1 MNSLVKKLIIGTVIF
16 ILLVV
21 AWRVFTGNQDAQEE
35 LVRSSG
41 GGTLTDINGSS
52 VEDTFVDTL
61 LNVSNIT
68 IDTSLWSEKA
78 YSNLRDF
85 SVILIPESVGRDNP
99 YLPTTT
105 SVLAAEGEVLN
116 VSE

>member
-1 MNSLVKKLIIGTVIF
+1 MNGLVKKLIIGTVIF
-16 ILLVV
+16 ILLVI
-21 AWRVFTGNQDAQEE
+21 AWRVFTGSQNSPEE

-41 GGTLTDINGSS
+41 GNTLTDIGGSS

-61 LNVSNIT
+61 LNVSTIT

-105 SVLAAEGEVLN
+105 SVSAAEGEVSS
-116 VSE
+116 VVQ